1 MKNKEKKLVSLL
13 TAALLLFTT
22 VFAAFA
28 VNISLSGVS
37 SAETSADKY
46 AVNQTAVFTVK
57 TGTDIT
63 KVKLVNEDGTTFL
76 IANTDAG
83 FNGYED
89 ADGVRTWTLTKKV
102 QFIGS
107 TVKTVYA
114 GNNIGYSEK
123 TATVSVNSEVA
134 LLPEEPNG
142 FIRAKGNILV
152 DGSGKQYLFKGMAFG
167 NNVWNNPSTPI
178 PNHHTEDSYRELSEL
193 GFNSV
198 RFYLNYGLFES
209 DSAPYQYKQSGWDY
223 LDENI
228 RMAKKYNI
236 RLVLNMHY
244 PQGGYQS
251 LGKGLGLWTNKENQD
266 RLTAL
271 WREIALHYRE
281 EPTIAAFDLVNEPVV
296 PELATHEASLA
307 QWKNLAQRITDE
319 IRTVNQNHLIIV
331 ERLNATKN
339 LETGEENWAA
349 NEEMNF
355 FLINDDNVMYEF
367 HDYDPFYFTHQ
378 NGDWTSQIGLFGNY
392 PDESR
397 VIISGNADWMETT
410 YSNPQMSTGASG
422 WQQLNGTKH
431 KVTNPKYNAA
441 QVALQCAN
449 LGAGGRV
456 WFDDIVVKEYDEAG
470 NYVRDVYTFDFAD
483 TQDFRLWSEN
493 SSGYMSADRAVGHNA
508 AGSALAVGTTSD
520 ANIGYMLYFIPKQGY
535 SYEISGFAKGESLAA
550 NAEVKLRVD
559 FWSCEQVDTVNKAY
573 LEKSVKAFLPFGE
586 KYNVPLY
593 LGEFG
598 VIADGFANNRGG
610 EQWVADMLEI
620 CKRNKVSFNYHTY
633 HEPPF
638 GLYMNDSTKLPD
650 KLNQALWDTFKENLK
665 D

>member
-1 MKNKEKKLVSLL
+1 MKIKGKRLVSLL
-13 TAALLLFTT
+13 TAALLLFTS

-28 VNISLSGVS
+28 VSVSLSGVS
-37 SAETSADKY
+37 SAEVSADKY
-46 AVNQTAVFTVK
+46 AVNDTAVFTVK
-57 TGTDIT
+57 TGADIT
-63 KVKLVNEDGTTFL
+63 KVKLVNEDGTTFC
-76 IANTDAG
+76 IANADAG
-83 FNGYED
+83 FTSFTD
-89 ADGVRTWTLTKKV
+89 SDGVRTWRITKKV

-114 GNNIGYSEK
+114 GDNTGYSPK
-123 TATVSVNSEVA
+123 TATVSVNSVA
-134 LLPEEPNG
+134 SLLPDEANS

-152 DGSGKQYLFKGMAFG
+152 DGSGEEYIFKGMAFG
-167 NNVWNNPSTPI
+167 NNVWNNPSMPI
-178 PNHHTEDSYRELSEL
+178 PNHHTEDSYREMSEL
-193 GFNSV
+193 SFNSV

-236 RLVLNMHY
+236 RLVPNMHY

-251 LGKGLGLWTNKENQD
+251 LGKGLALWTDKKNQD

-271 WREIALHYRE
+271 WREIALRYRD
-281 EPTIAAFDLVNEPVV
+281 EPAIAAFDLVNEPVV
-296 PELATHEASLA
+296 PMLATNEESLA
-307 QWKNLAQRITDE
+307 QWKNLAQRITDA
-319 IRTVNQNHLIIV
+319 IRTVDENHLIIV
-331 ERLNATKN
+331 ERLNATKS
-339 LETGEENWAA
+339 LETGEEDWSSNDDL
-349 NEEMNF
+349 NF
-355 FLINDDNVMYEF
+355 FLIDDDNVMYEF

-378 NGDWTSQIGLFGNY
+378 NGDWTSQAGLFGTY
-392 PDESR
+392 PDESH
-397 VIISGNADWMETT
+397 VIISGNMDWMETT
-410 YSNPQMSTGASG
+410 YSNPQLSNTASG
-422 WQQLNGTKH
+422 WQELRGLKC
-431 KVTNPKYNAA
+431 KVTNPEYNAA

-449 LGAGGRV
+449 LGANGKV
-456 WFDDIVVKEYDEAG
+456 WFDDIVVKEYDENG
-470 NYVRDVYTFDFAD
+470 NYTRDVYSFDFTD

-493 SSGYMSADRAVGHNA
+493 SSGYMSSAPTIGHNA

-520 ANIGYMLYFIPKQGY
+520 ANIGYMLFFIPKQGY

-550 NAEVKLRVD
+550 NAAVKLRID
-559 FWSCEQVDTVNKAY
+559 FWSCEQIDTANKTY
-573 LEKSVKAFLPFGE
+573 LENSVKAFLTFGE

-620 CKRNKVSFNYHTY
+620 CKRYKISFNYHTY
-633 HEPPF
+633 HETAF
-638 GLYMNDSTKLPD
+638 GLYLNDSTKLPGR
-650 KLNQALWDTFKENLK
+650 LNQTLWNTFKENLK